1 VLIFA
6 NIKLYLD
13 KSKKLFKIIIK
24 MIYLS
29 NKIVAMLTFSE
40 ENYLKAI
47 YHLEID
53 SIKGISTNAIAKK
66 LETKASSVTDMVK
79 KLSEKKLIIY
89 KKYQGVTLTD
99 FGKKTAAN
107 IVRKHRLW
115 EVFLVEKLN
124 FSWDEVHDV
133 AEQLEHIKSPKLIQ
147 QLDSFLG
154 FPTHDPHG
162 DPIPDKEGNLKVIE
176 KSLLST
182 LLKNESGICIGVND
196 SSSEFLQFLD
206 KKGITLGKLIT
217 VLEKEDFDD
226 SLLIKIAQQKF
237 SISKKIASN
246 LYIQKQ

>member
-1 VLIFA
+1 MFTL
-6 NIKLYLD
+6 
-13 KSKKLFKIIIK
+13 
-24 MIYLS
+24 
-29 NKIVAMLTFSE
+29 SE

-47 YHLEID
+47 YHLESD
-53 SIKGISTNAIAKK
+53 SKKGISTNAIAKS

-79 KLSEKKLIIY
+79 KLSEKEVVLYI
-89 KKYQGVTLTD
+89 KYQGVTLTE

-133 AEQLEHIKSPKLIQ
+133 AEQLEHIKSSKLIN
-147 QLDSFLG
+147 QLDVLLG

-162 DPIPDKEGNLKVIE
+162 DPIPDKDGNVNTVDKI
-176 KSLLST
+176 LLST
-182 LLKNESGICIGVND
+182 FNKDESGVCVGVND
-196 SSSEFLQFLD
+196 SSSEFLRFLD
-206 KKGITLGKLIT
+206 KKKITLGKKIT

-226 SLLIKIAQQKF
+226 SLSIEIDGEKL

-246 LYIQKQ
+246 LYIKK